1 MEMLYSLVAVFYLE
15 GQSHSVVA
23 QENLT
28 KQVCAEK
35 ANFMVVMRTMKDV
48 KPFYFVQVSH
58 PSIGVSLDSPQA
70 LRLKNIV
77 NAVRVINPLQ
87 TTALL

>member
-28 KQVCAEK
+28 RQVCAEK

-48 KPFYFVQVSH
+48 KPFYFDSDNQRKLMMEMTKYVCLPTKNVS
-58 PSIGVSLDSPQA
+58 
-70 LRLKNIV
+70 K
-77 NAVRVINPLQ
+77 
-87 TTALL
+87 